1 MKLRKTVWLGR
12 ALWTK
17 PFATVQRTINPIKA
31 VSASIDLNVIVLL
44 VSKPE
49 VNQETNN
56 VVSFCLSS
64 GDRMYPSY
72 ETLEDC
78 IKRLPLITHA

>member
-1 MKLRKTVWLGR
+1 MLAHNYTKAISKKKNSMKLRKTVWPGR

-56 VVSFCLSS
+56 VVRFCLF
-64 GDRMYPSY
+64 
-72 ETLEDC
+72 E
-78 IKRLPLITHA
+78 